1 MKYCM
6 KVLIKK
12 KGTIKETAE
21 DFLGDLYQELYHE
34 ELLIDLI
41 TQDGDIIIDVDG
53 EKDPNKIINIA
64 KTWNED
70 TIDWYLRRYFD
81 KIERE
86 YKRGKKTLYDAFLK
100 TTYSK
105 DATIS
110 FYDLMKMT
118 GAKGG
123 VIQKGLRSFVY
134 TSWKGVESYLNNDT
148 LEDVI
153 RHPKEYAII
162 SLEYPD
168 EY

>member
-1 MKYCM
+1 MKTYTE
-6 KVLIKK
+6 VLIKK

-21 DFLGDLYQELYHE
+21 RFIGDLYQRFYNE
-34 ELLIDLI
+34 ELLIDPI
-41 TQDGDIIIDVDG
+41 DDDDDIIIDVDG
-53 EKDPNKIINIA
+53 EKDPNKIISKA

-70 TIDWYLRRYFD
+70 KIDWYLRKYFD
-81 KIERE
+81 EIEKE
-86 YKRGKKTLYDAFLK
+86 YKKSEKTLFDAFLK

-123 VIQKGLRSFVY
+123 IIQKELRSFVY
-134 TSWKGVESYLNNDT
+134 ANWKGVEPCLNNDT
-148 LEDVI
+148 LEDI
-153 RHPKEYAII
+153 IKHPEEYAII

>member
-1 MKYCM
+1 MKTYTE
-6 KVLIKK
+6 VLIKK

-21 DFLGDLYQELYHE
+21 RFIGDLYQRFYNE
-34 ELLIDLI
+34 ELLIDPI
-41 TQDGDIIIDVDG
+41 DDDDDIIIDVDG
-53 EKDPNKIINIA
+53 EKDPNKIISKA

-70 TIDWYLRRYFD
+70 KIDWYLRKYFD
-81 KIERE
+81 EIEKE
-86 YKRGKKTLYDAFLK
+86 YKKSEKTLFDAFLK

-123 VIQKGLRSFVY
+123 VIQKELRSFVY
-134 TSWKGVESYLNNDT
+134 TNWEGVESYLNNDI
-148 LEDVI
+148 LEDLI
-153 RHPKEYAII
+153 KHPEEYAII

-168 EY
+168 KY